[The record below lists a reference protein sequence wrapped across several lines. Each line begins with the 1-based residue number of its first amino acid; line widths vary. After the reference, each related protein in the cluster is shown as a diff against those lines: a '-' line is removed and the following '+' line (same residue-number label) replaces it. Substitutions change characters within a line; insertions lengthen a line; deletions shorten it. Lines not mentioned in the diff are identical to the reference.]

1 MGVVIH
7 FPSKRRTFRRRSTWV
22 LAAGGICAALIAAIG
37 VVLAG
42 QDLLR
47 GAQAGRLYEAAEH
60 PLSRAVVIP

>member
-1 MGVVIH
+1 MGVVIP
-7 FPSKRRTFRRRSTWV
+7 FPRKGRAVRRRSIWV
-22 LAAGGICAALIAAIG
+22 LAAGGICAASLAASG

-60 PLSRAVVIP
+60 PLSRAAVIP